1 MGFFR
6 NTIALA
12 FVATLLFYFATVG
25 EMQENQQWIVIG
37 IMVVLGLVFI
47 LPERRF
53 RTACTAIES
62 KTVEA
67 DSATSTEA
75 VGRCNRNDTIRANQD
90 DVAQRA

>member
-47 LPERRF
+47 LSGTPDFELP
-53 RTACTAIES
+53 AQPIVES

-67 DSATSTEA
+67 ASASSSEA
-75 VGRCNRNDTIRANQD
+75 VSVSYTHLTLPTTER
-90 DVAQRA
+90 V